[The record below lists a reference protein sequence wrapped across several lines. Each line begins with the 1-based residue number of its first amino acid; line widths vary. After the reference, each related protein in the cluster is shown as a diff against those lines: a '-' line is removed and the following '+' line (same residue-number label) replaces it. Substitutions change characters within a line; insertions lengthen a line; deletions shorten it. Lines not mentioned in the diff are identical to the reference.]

1 MSTSSKVDAPAPET
15 RRSRREAAL
24 LDARAATA
32 PVASGAPTTGSAA
45 STPVPVVRPTSTA
58 AVTSPYGTLGRPAAR
73 VVVPDLEPDDAPV
86 RTAPQAVAASTAPAA
101 ARPAATRP
109 AAARPHDL
117 LGRPA
122 PATSWTPVP
131 QPSIARGAALA
142 DAAVAARDALRP
154 AGVTPARPSAVTDTG
169 PVPRTVVPAPAAA
182 PRPAA
187 PAAAP
192 AAPTVVPARVM
203 PTETVVA
210 TSTAPADA
218 QTSVEAAAPAA
229 APTRPRTRRETVADE
244 RRRAGRATPR
254 TAPRRP
260 SGTRTARAG
269 VLAALA
275 IATVAVPV
283 SQGVGGTADE
293 AVVRDYAEGRATYD
307 VLMSPRGL
315 SDSSVIVADTLAGRD
330 ADLASRSEA
339 RPAIAGCDATV
350 VVPKTSNGR
359 LSGKQ
364 LCDLPQKGQQLQPAA
379 ALAFAELN
387 AQFIARFNT
396 PICITDSYRSLS
408 GQYSVAASRGAYA
421 ARPGTSQHGLGLAL
435 DLCSSTYRDS
445 AKWSWL
451 KANAPVY
458 GFDNPA
464 WARRGGSG
472 MYEPWHWEFY
482 SLVEY

>member
-1 MSTSSKVDAPAPET
+1 MSTSSKVEAPAPET

-32 PVASGAPTTGSAA
+32 PVSSGAPTTGSATSA
-45 STPVPVVRPTSTA
+45 PVPVVRPHATA
-58 AVTSPYGTLGRPAAR
+58 AVTSPYGTLGRPSAH
-73 VVVPDLEPDDAPV
+73 VVVPDLEPDEAPV
-86 RTAPQAVAASTAPAA
+86 RATAQSGAASPARAA
-101 ARPAATRP
+101 ARPVAG
-109 AAARPHDL
+109 RPHEL
-117 LGRPA
+117 LGRPV

-131 QPSIARGAALA
+131 QPSIARGAELA
-142 DAAVAARDALRP
+142 DAAVAARAALRSS
-154 AGVTPARPSAVTDTG
+154 GVTPARPSAVTDTG
-169 PVPRTVVPAPAAA
+169 PVPRTVPAPVAAAARPAAAPAVRTVAPARVTPAEPVVASSAAPADVPTSVEAPTAPPAPAAA
-182 PRPAA
+182 PSR
-187 PAAAP
+187 
-192 AAPTVVPARVM
+192 
-203 PTETVVA
+203 
-210 TSTAPADA
+210 
-218 QTSVEAAAPAA
+218 Q
-229 APTRPRTRRETVADE
+229 RTRRESVADE

-260 SGTRTARAG
+260 SGTRAARAG

-283 SQGVGGTADE
+283 SQGIGQTGDE

-315 SDSSVIVADTLAGRD
+315 SDNAVIVADTLAGRD
-330 ADLASRSEA
+330 VDLASRSEA
-339 RPAIAGCDATV
+339 RPAIAGCDGTV

-359 LSGKQ
+359 LSGEQ
-364 LCDLPQKGQQLQPAA
+364 LCNLPQQGHQLQPAA

-387 AQFIARFNT
+387 AQFVARFNT
-396 PICITDSYRSLS
+396 PICISDSYRSLS

-435 DLCSSTYRDS
+435 DLCSGTYRDS

-472 MYEPWHWEFY
+472 MYEPWHWEFF
-482 SLVEY
+482 SLVDY

>member
-1 MSTSSKVDAPAPET
+1 MSTSSKVEAPAPET

-32 PVASGAPTTGSAA
+32 PVSSGAPTTGSAA
-45 STPVPVVRPTSTA
+45 SDPVPVVRPRSTA
-58 AVTSPYGTLGRPAAR
+58 AVTSPYGTLGRPSAH
-73 VVVPDLEPDDAPV
+73 VVVPGLEPDDAPV
-86 RTAPQAVAASTAPAA
+86 RATTQSGAASPARAA
-101 ARPAATRP
+101 ARPAAG
-109 AAARPHDL
+109 RPHEL

-122 PATSWTPVP
+122 PATRWTPVP
-131 QPSIARGAALA
+131 QPSIAQGAELA
-142 DAAVAARDALRP
+142 DAAVAARDALRSS
-154 AGVTPARPSAVTDTG
+154 GVTPARPSAVTDTG
-169 PVPRTVVPAPAAA
+169 PVPRTVPAPVAAAARPADAPAVRTVAPARVTPAEPVVASPAAPADAQTLVEAPAPAAA
-182 PRPAA
+182 PSL
-187 PAAAP
+187 
-192 AAPTVVPARVM
+192 T
-203 PTETVVA
+203 
-210 TSTAPADA
+210 
-218 QTSVEAAAPAA
+218 A
-229 APTRPRTRRETVADE
+229 APTRQRTRRESVADE

-260 SGTRTARAG
+260 SGTRAARAG

-283 SQGVGGTADE
+283 SQGIGQTGDE

-330 ADLASRSEA
+330 VDLASRSEA

-350 VVPKTSNGR
+350 VVAKTSNGR
-359 LSGKQ
+359 LSGEQ
-364 LCDLPQKGQQLQPAA
+364 LCNLPQQGHQLQPAA

-387 AQFIARFNT
+387 AQFVARFNT
-396 PICITDSYRSLS
+396 PICISDSYRSLS

-421 ARPGTSQHGLGLAL
+421 APPGTSQHGLGLAL

-472 MYEPWHWEFY
+472 MYEPWHWEFF
-482 SLVEY
+482 SLVDY